1 MSSLESI
8 KDRENRITLLRQ
20 NLTIFKNAV
29 RRTRVITEET
39 FNRAEIGLTQDYM
52 YRDIVERQIDAYKN
66 AKKLADESINTEKW
80 SNLNELA
87 NKEKHILAENLK
99 TYEHVRDVEALEIS
113 NSAILEEENARQ
125 FMLNCMADLI
135 GELIE
140 LSGDKSE
147 IVIHEANSLL
157 NDDSFSLTQVDDMC
171 VNDIP
176 LNNEPVHR
184 VHFDDE

>member
-8 KDRENRITLLRQ
+8 KDREKRITLLRQ

-29 RRTRVITEET
+29 RRTRAITEET
-39 FNRAEIGLTQDYM
+39 FNRAEIGLTQDYI

-66 AKKLADESINTEKW
+66 AKKIADESINTENW
-80 SNLNELA
+80 SNLNQLA
-87 NKEKHILAENLK
+87 NKEKNKLAENLK
-99 TYEHVRDVEALEIS
+99 TYERVRDVEALEIS
-113 NSAILEEENARQ
+113 NNAILDEENARQ

-147 IVIHEANSLL
+147 LVIEEAKSLL
-157 NDDSFSLTQVDDMC
+157 KDGFFSVTSVDDMS
-171 VNDIP
+171 VN
-176 LNNEPVHR
+176 N
-184 VHFDDE
+184 